1 MKEFSSVLVLISYAY
16 LVDSSPSPSSSS
28 LSSSDTTHVRPPFPV
43 VKITFDHVSNVFGIC
58 LWILLGILAKIVFHL
73 SHRLTKKFPE
83 NCLLIILGI
92 IVGVL
97 LYLTHLEEEKRIY
110 ILNSD
115 IFFLFLLP
123 PIVLETGYFLP
134 KRAFFDNLG
143 TILLLAVLNKL
154 FNTMCIGLTIWA
166 FGKTTLYGGTQF
178 DLLECLLFASFITA
192 VDPIAVLATFVEI
205 RVNDTLYIVVF
216 GESLLNDAVTIVL
229 YRMFESF
236 LTIGQDNLI
245 PMDFFL
251 GFVSF
256 FVVTI
261 GGIVIGIIFGF
272 MAVFMTK
279 FTERTPVLEPL
290 VVFIYAYIAYIIA
303 EMTGLSGIL
312 AITICGMMMKQYVE
326 YNITKKSMATIEYV
340 LKMASSIMET
350 IIFMFMGLTTVSEQ
364 QTWNTGFVIVTLLS
378 CLIYRAIGVALFANL
393 ANIRRLVE
401 LTRIDMLI
409 MSYGGL
415 RGALAFALA
424 LVLDEN
430 LAPRRKEFIT
440 ASTVV
445 VLFTVFIQG
454 TTLGPLVKLLNVRRK
469 QIEEPTMSATLTN
482 RMMDHVMT
490 CLEDVAGIAGAN
502 SLRNKYNKFDHNYM
516 KKWLLREQPQEKLDL
531 RLWQTFR
538 NIDLQTAIKLHEEVP
553 GAKQITTSQLPKS
566 QTLLAVVNP
575 STTNSRK
582 ASIISTI
589 LTKPD
594 DIIIIPPTNN
604 EVVSLTKPEDI
615 KNFLDANM
623 FDTHRRASIYV
634 RGQDEIEK
642 DEDLDP
648 TIIHILQPS
657 AIIDSPNYMLE
668 QSKDNLPRQ
677 RKNRSDSTATNQLP
691 SNDIDKC
698 RF

>member
-1 MKEFSSVLVLISYAY
+1 MEELSSVLVLISYAS
-16 LVDSSPSPSSSS
+16 LVDSSSSSS
-28 LSSSDTTHVRPPFPV
+28 SSSSNTTGVRPHFPV
-43 VKITFDHVSNVFGIC
+43 VKVTFDHVSNVFGIC

-73 SHRLTKKFPE
+73 SHRLIKKFPE

-92 IVGVL
+92 VVGIL

-115 IFFLFLLP
+115 VFFLFLLP

-166 FGKTTLYGGTQF
+166 FGKTTLYGGTKF
-178 DLLECLLFASFITA
+178 ELLECLLFASFITA

-216 GESLLNDAVTIVL
+216 GESLLNDAVSIVL

-236 LTIGQDNLI
+236 LTIGQNNLI
-245 PMDFFL
+245 PKDFFL

-261 GGIVIGIIFGF
+261 GGILVGIVFGF

-364 QTWNTGFVIVTLLS
+364 QIWNTGFVIVTLLS
-378 CLIYRAIGVALFANL
+378 CLIYRAI
-393 ANIRRLVE
+393 ANIRRLLE

-430 LAPRRKEFIT
+430 LAPRKKEFIT

-490 CLEDVAGIAGAN
+490 CLEDMVGVTGAN

-516 KKWLLREQPQEKLDL
+516 KKWLLRDQPQEKLDL

-538 NIDLQTAIKLHEEVP
+538 NIDLQTAIKLHEGNP
-553 GAKQITTSQLPKS
+553 GIKQIITSHSPKS

-575 STTNSRK
+575 STTNSRNE
-582 ASIISTI
+582 SIVSNIITI
-589 LTKPD
+589 PD
-594 DIIIIPPTNN
+594 DIIIIPSIDN
-604 EVVSLTKPEDI
+604 ELVSLTKSDDI
-615 KNFLDANM
+615 KDLLHAKM
-623 FDTHRRASIYV
+623 HDTHRQASIYARSQEEV
-634 RGQDEIEK
+634 ENYD
-642 DEDLDP
+642 DLDS

-657 AIIDSPNYMLE
+657 TIIESSNQILE
-668 QSKDNLPRQ
+668 QSMDNIPRQ
-677 RKNRSDSTATNQLP
+677 RKKHSDPTTINQ
-691 SNDIDKC
+691 SSSKDIDTC

>member
-1 MKEFSSVLVLISYAY
+1 MKKLSPLLVLINFISSI
-16 LVDSSPSPSSSS
+16 DSSSPAA
-28 LSSSDTTHVRPPFPV
+28 SSSDDTTGGRKHFPV
-43 VKITFDHVSNVFGIC
+43 VEITFPHVASVFGIC
-58 LWILLGILAKIVFHL
+58 LWILLGILAKIIFHL

-83 NCLLIILGI
+83 SCLLIILGI

-97 LYLTHLEEEKRIY
+97 LYITHLDEEKRIY
-110 ILNSD
+110 VLNSD
-115 IFFLFLLP
+115 VFFLFLLP

-154 FNTMCIGLTIWA
+154 FNTACIGLTLWA
-166 FGKTTLYGGTQF
+166 FGQTSLYGGTTF
-178 DLLECLLFASFITA
+178 SLLECLLFASFITA

-216 GESLLNDAVTIVL
+216 GESLLNDAVSIVL
-229 YRMFESF
+229 YRMFAGF
-236 LTIGQDNLI
+236 LKIGHTNLA
-245 PMDFFL
+245 PVDGAL

-261 GGIVIGIIFGF
+261 GGILVGLIFGF

-290 VVFIYAYIAYIIA
+290 VVFMYAYIAYIIA

-340 LKMASSIMET
+340 LKMASNIMET
-350 IIFMFMGLTTVSEQ
+350 IIFMFLGLTTVSEQ

-378 CLIYRAIGVALFANL
+378 CLIYRAIGVAIFANL

-430 LAPRRKEFIT
+430 VTARKKEFIT
-440 ASTVV
+440 AATVV
-445 VLFTVFIQG
+445 ILFTVFIQG

-469 QIEEPTMSATLTN
+469 QIEEPTMSATLTH

-490 CLEDVAGIAGAN
+490 CLEDVAGISGAN
-502 SLRNKYNKFDHNYM
+502 SFRNKYHKFDQNYI
-516 KKWLLREQPQEKLDL
+516 KKWLLREQPEEKLDL

-538 NIDLQTAIKLHEEVP
+538 NIDLNTAIKLHEEQPSTKATTP
-553 GAKQITTSQLPKS
+553 GSNISAQPR
-566 QTLLAVVNP
+566 TLLAVMNSKDP
-575 STTNSRK
+575 NSRK
-582 ASIISTI
+582 TSIVPVIVSENEDYVLMPPLNNNPVLTPRKSDSIQDFLHSTMHNAH
-589 LTKPD
+589 KRV
-594 DIIIIPPTNN
+594 N
-604 EVVSLTKPEDI
+604 VHARS
-615 KNFLDANM
+615 
-623 FDTHRRASIYV
+623 
-634 RGQDEIEK
+634 QDEV
-642 DEDLDP
+642 EDMEEYDPTTLRILHP
-648 TIIHILQPS
+648 TIIDASNIR
-657 AIIDSPNYMLE
+657 YE
-668 QSKDNLPRQ
+668 QSNDNVPRHR
-677 RKNRSDSTATNQLP
+677 RKR
-691 SNDIDKC
+691 ND
-698 RF
+698 

>member
-1 MKEFSSVLVLISYAY
+1 MKELSSAIILISCVS
-16 LVDSSPSPSSSS
+16 LVDGSSSS
-28 LSSSDTTHVRPPFPV
+28 SSSSSNATADRPHFPV
-43 VKITFDHVSNVFGIC
+43 VQVTFEHVSNVFGIC

-92 IVGVL
+92 IVGIL
-97 LYLTHLEEEKRIY
+97 LYVTHLEEEKRIY

-115 IFFLFLLP
+115 MFFLFLLP

-134 KRAFFDNLG
+134 KRAFFDNIG
-143 TILLLAVLNKL
+143 TILLLAVLNKI
-154 FNTMCIGLTIWA
+154 FNTMCIGLTLWA
-166 FGKTTLYGGTQF
+166 FGKTTFYGDTDF
-178 DLLECLLFASFITA
+178 ALVECLLFASFITA

-216 GESLLNDAVTIVL
+216 GESLLNDAVSIVL
-229 YRMFESF
+229 YRMFSSF
-236 LTIGQDNLI
+236 LAIGQNNLT
-245 PMDFFL
+245 PNDFIL

-261 GGIVIGIIFGF
+261 GGVLIGIVFGF

-290 VVFIYAYIAYIIA
+290 IVFIYAYIAYIIA

-312 AITICGMMMKQYVE
+312 AITICGMMVKQYVE

-340 LKMASSIMET
+340 LKMASTIMET

-378 CLIYRAIGVALFANL
+378 CLIYRAIGVAIFANL
-393 ANIRRLVE
+393 ANLRRLLE

-424 LVLDEN
+424 LVLDEH
-430 LAPRRKEFIT
+430 LVPRKKEFIT

-490 CLEDVAGIAGAN
+490 CLEDIAGITGAN
-502 SLRNKYNKFDHNYM
+502 SLRNKYNKFDQNYM
-516 KKWLLREQPQEKLDL
+516 KKWLLREQPEEKLDL

-538 NIDLQTAIKLHEEVP
+538 NIDLQTAIKLHEEQPTVKP
-553 GAKQITTSQLPKS
+553 ITTSQS
-566 QTLLAVVNP
+566 QAQIPVIDFSPPSSRRTSISSIVINKHGDVARLSPTDSPLLSLA
-575 STTNSRK
+575 
-582 ASIISTI
+582 
-589 LTKPD
+589 KP
-594 DIIIIPPTNN
+594 N
-604 EVVSLTKPEDI
+604 DI
-615 KNFLDANM
+615 KNFLQSNM
-623 FDTHRRASIYV
+623 FDTHRRATIHARS
-634 RGQDEIEK
+634 QDEIER
-642 DEDLDP
+642 DENYDS
-648 TIIHILQPS
+648 TTIHILQQ
-657 AIIDSPNYMLE
+657 SPNSATE
-668 QSKDNLPRQ
+668 QPMDNLTRQ
-677 RKNRSDSTATNQLP
+677 RKNRNASIATSQST
-691 SNDIDKC
+691 SEDGEKS

>member
-1 MKEFSSVLVLISYAY
+1 TA
-16 LVDSSPSPSSSS
+16 D
-28 LSSSDTTHVRPPFPV
+28 RPHFPV
-43 VKITFDHVSNVFGIC
+43 VQVTFEHVSNVFGIC

-92 IVGVL
+92 IVGIL
-97 LYLTHLEEEKRIY
+97 LYVTHLEEEKRIY

-115 IFFLFLLP
+115 MFFLFLLP

-134 KRAFFDNLG
+134 KRAFFDNIG
-143 TILLLAVLNKL
+143 TILLLAVLNKI
-154 FNTMCIGLTIWA
+154 FNTMCIGLTLWA
-166 FGKTTLYGGTQF
+166 FGKTTFYGDTDF
-178 DLLECLLFASFITA
+178 ALVECLLFASFITA

-216 GESLLNDAVTIVL
+216 GESLLNDAVSIVL
-229 YRMFESF
+229 YRMFSSF
-236 LTIGQDNLI
+236 LAIGQNNLT
-245 PMDFFL
+245 PNDFIL

-261 GGIVIGIIFGF
+261 GGVLIGIVFGF

-290 VVFIYAYIAYIIA
+290 IVFIYAYIAYIIA

-312 AITICGMMMKQYVE
+312 AITICGMMVKQYVE

-340 LKMASSIMET
+340 LKMASTIMET

-378 CLIYRAIGVALFANL
+378 CLIYRAIGVAIFANL
-393 ANIRRLVE
+393 ANLRRLLE

-424 LVLDEN
+424 LVLDEH
-430 LAPRRKEFIT
+430 LVPRKKEFIT

-490 CLEDVAGIAGAN
+490 CLEDIAGITGAN
-502 SLRNKYNKFDHNYM
+502 SLRNKYNKFDQNYM
-516 KKWLLREQPQEKLDL
+516 KKWLLREQPEEKLDL

-538 NIDLQTAIKLHEEVP
+538 NIDLQTAIKLHEEQPTVKP
-553 GAKQITTSQLPKS
+553 ITTSQS
-566 QTLLAVVNP
+566 QAQIPVIDFSPPSSRRTSISSIVINKHGDVARLSPTDSPLLSLA
-575 STTNSRK
+575 
-582 ASIISTI
+582 
-589 LTKPD
+589 KP
-594 DIIIIPPTNN
+594 N
-604 EVVSLTKPEDI
+604 DI
-615 KNFLDANM
+615 KNFL
-623 FDTHRRASIYV
+623 
-634 RGQDEIEK
+634 
-642 DEDLDP
+642 
-648 TIIHILQPS
+648 
-657 AIIDSPNYMLE
+657 
-668 QSKDNLPRQ
+668 QS
-677 RKNRSDSTATNQLP
+677 
-691 SNDIDKC
+691 
-698 RF
+698 

>member
-1 MKEFSSVLVLISYAY
+1 MKDLLSLVLSITYVAF
-16 LVDSSPSPSSSS
+16 VDTSSSS
-28 LSSSDTTHVRPPFPV
+28 TSSNTTNTRPHFPV
-43 VKITFDHVSNVFGIC
+43 VTVIFDHVSNVFGIC
-58 LWILLGILAKIVFHL
+58 LWILLGLLAKIVFHL

-97 LYLTHLEEEKRIY
+97 LYVTHLDEEKRIY
-110 ILNSD
+110 VLNND
-115 IFFLFLLP
+115 VFFLFLLP

-166 FGKTTLYGGTQF
+166 FGKTALLGSTTF
-178 DLLECLLFASFITA
+178 SLLECFLFASFITA

-216 GESLLNDAVTIVL
+216 GESLLNDAVSIVL

-236 LTIGQDNLI
+236 LQIGQENLVAQ
-245 PMDFFL
+245 DFLL

-261 GGIVIGIIFGF
+261 GGILIGIVFGF

-290 VVFIYAYIAYIIA
+290 IVFMYAYIAYLTA
-303 EMTGLSGIL
+303 DMFGLSGIL
-312 AITICGMMMKQYVE
+312 SITICGMMMKQYVE

-350 IIFMFMGLTTVSEQ
+350 IIFMFLGLTTVSEQ

-393 ANIRRLVE
+393 ANIRRLLE

-424 LVLDEN
+424 LVLNEN
-430 LAPRRKEFIT
+430 LVPRKKEFIT
-440 ASTVV
+440 AATVV
-445 VLFTVFIQG
+445 ILFTVFVQG
-454 TTLGPLVKLLNVRRK
+454 TTLGPLVELLNVRRK
-469 QIEEPTMSATLTN
+469 QMEEPTMSATLTN
-482 RMMDHVMT
+482 RMMDHIMT
-490 CLEDVAGIAGAN
+490 CLEDIAGINGAN

-538 NIDLQTAIKLHEEVP
+538 NIDLQTAIKLHEEHPVNKLIAATTNTAVTP
-553 GAKQITTSQLPKS
+553 GESSQA
-566 QTLLAVVNP
+566 LLAVVNP
-575 STTNSRK
+575 ANTRK
-582 ASIISTI
+582 ASIVPVIITKGNDVVILPSKENSSLAPKTSDSMKDLLYSTMRH
-589 LTKPD
+589 
-594 DIIIIPPTNN
+594 
-604 EVVSLTKPEDI
+604 
-615 KNFLDANM
+615 A
-623 FDTHRRASIYV
+623 HRRPTIYT
-634 RGQDEIEK
+634 RSQDEIESE
-642 DEDLDP
+642 DELDSA
-648 TIIHILQPS
+648 TIHILQPTPF
-657 AIIDSPNYMLE
+657 ADSSTYSTEDWLNGI
-668 QSKDNLPRQ
+668 PRQ
-677 RKNRSDSTATNQLP
+677 RQVRHDSTATNV
-691 SNDIDKC
+691 SSVISMNVH

>member
-1 MKEFSSVLVLISYAY
+1 MKDLVSLVLSITYVTF
-16 LVDSSPSPSSSS
+16 VDASSSS
-28 LSSSDTTHVRPPFPV
+28 ASSNTTSTRPHFPV
-43 VKITFDHVSNVFGIC
+43 VTVIFDHVSNVFGIC
-58 LWILLGILAKIVFHL
+58 LWILLGLLAKMVFHL

-92 IVGVL
+92 VVGVL
-97 LYLTHLEEEKRIY
+97 LYVTHLDEEKRIY
-110 ILNSD
+110 VLNND
-115 IFFLFLLP
+115 VFFLFLLP

-166 FGKTTLYGGTQF
+166 FGKTVLLGSTAF
-178 DLLECLLFASFITA
+178 SLLECFLFASFITA

-216 GESLLNDAVTIVL
+216 GESLLNDAVSIVL

-236 LTIGQDNLI
+236 LRIGQENLVAQ
-245 PMDFFL
+245 DFLL
-251 GFVSF
+251 GFISF

-261 GGIVIGIIFGF
+261 GGILIGIVFGF

-290 VVFIYAYIAYIIA
+290 IVFMYAYIAYLTA
-303 EMTGLSGIL
+303 DMFGLSGIL
-312 AITICGMMMKQYVE
+312 SITICGMMMKQYVE

-350 IIFMFMGLTTVSEQ
+350 IIFMFLGLTTVSEQ

-424 LVLDEN
+424 LILNEN
-430 LAPRRKEFIT
+430 LVPRKKEFIT
-440 ASTVV
+440 ATTVV
-445 VLFTVFIQG
+445 ILFTVFVQG
-454 TTLGPLVKLLNVRRK
+454 TTLGPLVELLNVRRK

-482 RMMDHVMT
+482 RMMDHIMT
-490 CLEDVAGIAGAN
+490 CLEDIAGITGAN

-538 NIDLQTAIKLHEEVP
+538 NIDLQTAIKLHEEHP
-553 GAKQITTSQLPKS
+553 INKSIAATTTTAATPAESS
-566 QTLLAVVNP
+566 RALLAVVNP
-575 STTNSRK
+575 ANTRK
-582 ASIISTI
+582 ASIVPVIITKANDFAMLPLRENSPLSPKTSDSMKDLLHSTMRH
-589 LTKPD
+589 
-594 DIIIIPPTNN
+594 
-604 EVVSLTKPEDI
+604 
-615 KNFLDANM
+615 A
-623 FDTHRRASIYV
+623 HRRPTIYT
-634 RGQDEIEK
+634 RSQDEVESE
-642 DEDLDP
+642 DELDSA
-648 TIIHILQPS
+648 TIHILQPT
-657 AIIDSPNYMLE
+657 AFADSSTYPTEDWLNGI
-668 QSKDNLPRQ
+668 PRQ
-677 RKNRSDSTATNQLP
+677 RQVRHDSTATNA
-691 SNDIDKC
+691 SSAISTNAH

>member
-1 MKEFSSVLVLISYAY
+1 MKDFLPIILLLTYVCFG
-16 LVDSSPSPSSSS
+16 DGSSPSASSN
-28 LSSSDTTHVRPPFPV
+28 TTKNRPHFPV
-43 VKITFDHVSNVFGIC
+43 VTVTFDHVSNVFGIC

-73 SHRLTKKFPE
+73 SHRLTQKFPE

-92 IVGVL
+92 IVGIL
-97 LYLTHLEEEKRIY
+97 LYITHLEEEKRIY

-115 IFFLFLLP
+115 VFFLFLLP

-154 FNTMCIGLTIWA
+154 FNTMCIGLTLWG
-166 FGKTTLYGGTQF
+166 FGKTFLYGGTTF
-178 DLLECLLFASFITA
+178 TLLECFLFASFITA

-216 GESLLNDAVTIVL
+216 GESLLNDAVSIVL
-229 YRMFESF
+229 YRMFQSF
-236 LTIGQDNLI
+236 LTIGQDNLVAQ
-245 PMDFFL
+245 DFVL

-261 GGIVIGIIFGF
+261 GGIGIGVIFGF
-272 MAVFMTK
+272 LAVFMTK
-279 FTERTPVLEPL
+279 FTERTPVIEPL

-340 LKMASSIMET
+340 LKMSSSIMET
-350 IIFMFMGLTTVSEQ
+350 IIFMFLGLTTVSEQ
-364 QTWNTGFVIVTLLS
+364 QTWNTGFVIITLLS

-393 ANIRRLVE
+393 ANIRRLLE

-430 LAPRRKEFIT
+430 ITPRKKEFIT
-440 ASTVV
+440 AATVV
-445 VLFTVFIQG
+445 ILFTVFIQG

-469 QIEEPTMSATLTN
+469 HIEEPTMSATLTN

-490 CLEDVAGIAGAN
+490 CLEDITGISGAN
-502 SLRNKYNKFDHNYM
+502 SLRNKYHKFDRNYI
-516 KKWLLREQPQEKLDL
+516 KKWLLREQPQEKLDQ

-538 NIDLQTAIKLHEEVP
+538 NIDLQTAIKLHEEQPVNKSS
-553 GAKQITTSQLPKS
+553 AATTSTPHS
-566 QTLLAVVNP
+566 RTLLAVIN
-575 STTNSRK
+575 STNMNHRK
-582 ASIISTI
+582 TSIVPVI
-589 LTKPD
+589 LTEND
-594 DIIIIPPTNN
+594 DFVVLPPQATENTL
-604 EVVSLTKPEDI
+604 LTQKRSDNI
-615 KNFLDANM
+615 KDLLHSTM
-623 FDTHRRASIYV
+623 HDTHRRATIYM
-634 RGQDEIEK
+634 RSQDEIEN
-642 DEDLDP
+642 DDDLDST
-648 TIIHILQPS
+648 TIRIIEPS
-657 AIIDSPNYMLE
+657 TLIDSSRYFTEPWT
-668 QSKDNLPRQ
+668 DNIPRQ
-677 RKNRSDSTATNQLP
+677 RKLRSDSTATNI
-691 SNDIDKC
+691 SSTINMGTF